1 MESVR
6 TSQRRTGIFPTSY
19 GVSSTGHCYCQAD
32 KIDIENWEKL
42 LPLTPTEAGIVKN
55 SPNNMT
61 FQMKGID
68 WSGKQISFNQGY
80 INRVIPA
87 SDQDEDE
94 EATQA
99 PPSPTSVLSTAS
111 L

>member
-1 MESVR
+1 MH
-6 TSQRRTGIFPTSY
+6 
-19 GVSSTGHCYCQAD
+19 HCYGKAD
-32 KIDIENWEKL
+32 EIDVGDWGTL
-42 LPLTPTEAGIVKN
+42 LPLAPTEAGLVKDRP
-55 SPNNMT
+55 SNMT

-68 WSGKQISFNQGY
+68 WSGKMVRFNRGY

-87 SDQDEDE
+87 SDQDEDK

-99 PPSPTSVLSTAS
+99 PPSPTSVRSTAS